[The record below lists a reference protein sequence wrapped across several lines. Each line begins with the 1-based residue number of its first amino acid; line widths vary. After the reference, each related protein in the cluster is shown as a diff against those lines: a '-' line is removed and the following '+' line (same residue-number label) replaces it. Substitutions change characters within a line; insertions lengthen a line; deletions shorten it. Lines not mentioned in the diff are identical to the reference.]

1 MPGKPSIVFAHGLWA
16 DGSCFSKVIEL
27 LVADGY
33 EVIATQNHLNTVAD
47 DAAAVRTSLGRAR
60 GPVVLVGHSYGGTV
74 ITAAGTDDRVK
85 ALVYICALAPEDGD
99 TTQADQTRFPQTP
112 VFQHIEV
119 ADGRLFLRLSG
130 IPEFV
135 GDLPE
140 AEQKLVWATQMGPV
154 ADLFGQ
160 PVPGAAWK
168 TKPTYYI
175 VGTEDR
181 TVQPDLQRFLAK
193 RMNAKVTELAS
204 SHVPMLSQPRRVYE
218 VIRKAADGVQQSAR
232 KRVSV
237 RHFSEQFASKEVGRS
252 HIGRWYDCSRTLVC
266 RSNVS
271 DSYTACAAVSAASR
285 STETARA
292 AMRLQLDRTAQ
303 QRARRE
309 PPVLR
314 GGQVKRL

>member
-27 LVADGY
+27 LVGDGY

-74 ITAAGTDDRVK
+74 ITASGTDDRVK

-99 TTQADQTRFPQTP
+99 TTQADQTKFPQTP

-119 ADGRLFLRLSG
+119 ADGRLFLRPSG
-130 IPEFV
+130 IPEFA

-140 AEQKLVWATQMGPV
+140 AEQKLVWATQMGPL

-218 VIRKAADGVQQSAR
+218 VIREAADGVQQSA
-232 KRVSV
+232 
-237 RHFSEQFASKEVGRS
+237 G
-252 HIGRWYDCSRTLVC
+252 
-266 RSNVS
+266 
-271 DSYTACAAVSAASR
+271 
-285 STETARA
+285 
-292 AMRLQLDRTAQ
+292 
-303 QRARRE
+303 
-309 PPVLR
+309 
-314 GGQVKRL
+314 